1 MKYKISEVSKIS
13 RISTSGLRF
22 YEEIGIISPD
32 RRKNRRY
39 RDYSQRELDVIFE
52 YKTYRALGFSQQEA
66 VSLLIDT
73 SPENL
78 SEKYEVCRQN
88 VLREIEE
95 KKLLARFIGEQ
106 AEQIERSRS
115 EPHACTIVNCPA
127 ILRIDM
133 WQPGKREGEFVPF
146 GFLQEWFD
154 RIPFVDACF
163 VYDPDEI
170 ASNEDV
176 NNPSK
181 GVGIEA
187 EYAAALGFLPDEQVE
202 RIPAQRCVHT
212 FVELTDELTLRGSD
226 LGNVRQFLADQHL
239 TISGK
244 VVSRHLY
251 NAFYKTENLRVDQLW
266 IPIQ

>member
-32 RRKNRRY
+32 RRKNHRY

-52 YKTYRALGFSQQEA
+52 YKTYRAMGFSQQEA
-66 VSLLIDT
+66 VNLLIDT
-73 SPENL
+73 SPQNL
-78 SEKYEVCRQN
+78 SEKYERCRN
-88 VLREIEE
+88 KILREIEE
-95 KKLLARFIGEQ
+95 KKLLARYIGEQ
-106 AEQIERSRS
+106 AGQMQLYRS
-115 EPHACTIVNCPA
+115 EPLACTIVDCPT

-146 GFLQEWFD
+146 GMLQEWFD

-163 VYDPDEI
+163 VFDPQDI
-170 ASNEDV
+170 AVSEGTID
-176 NNPSK
+176 PSK
-181 GVGIEA
+181 GVGIEE
-187 EYAAALGFLPDEQVE
+187 EYASALGFLPDSQVE
-202 RIPAQRCVHT
+202 RIPSRKCVHA

-226 LGNVRQFLADQHL
+226 LDFVRKFLSDQHL
-239 TISGK
+239 AISGK

-251 NAFYKTENLRVDQLW
+251 NVFYKTDNLRVDQLW
-266 IPIQ
+266 IPIE